1 MSKYFWA
8 SQVNILD
15 IWCNITRYFVSHF
28 TANYFDISSGF
39 LRWILRIF
47 CRMSVSYVDVPSCV
61 SLWIFTILRR
71 QSHGI
76 LSLVSRLIISTF
88 LPALYDKFSR
98 YFVGRQVKLFGY
110 FVVSPAANYFDV
122 LYDASQLI
130 NAVFFGRLMVNF
142 RDTVGYLKGQLPQ
155 RSDGHFPVNYRN
167 ILSGTSQ

>member
-1 MSKYFWA
+1 M
-8 SQVNILD
+8 NIHD
-15 IWCNITRYFVSHF
+15 ITSAVSRYFVSRF
-28 TANYFDISSGF
+28 TANNLDISSGVIRQIF
-39 LRWILRIF
+39 PIF
-47 CRMSVSYVDVPSCV
+47 CRASGK
-61 SLWIFTILRR
+61 I
-71 QSHGI
+71 
-76 LSLVSRLIISTF
+76 
-88 LPALYDKFSR
+88 
-98 YFVGRQVKLFGY
+98 FGY